1 MALIKKST
9 YQDIE
14 ESFKKI
20 DKKIDPLIV
29 VKLNDFITELDI
41 LNKRIVDKGENDFS
55 RFSIHHAIATEKR
68 IVSKL
73 INRIKIKKKG
83 DNPKVV
89 DDFLKITS
97 EMSRLHSNLEEL
109 KKQNKI
115 NTNFLLD
122 LSSQL
127 QKKAI
132 QFNLY
137 PSEKEMF
144 GNINREVIKR
154 TFEDFAKRVGD
165 IVEAR

>member
-1 MALIKKST
+1 MKST

-14 ESFKKI
+14 SSFKKI

-29 VKLNDFITELDI
+29 NKLNDFMTGLDV
-41 LNKRIVDKGENDFS
+41 LNKRILNKGENNFS

-68 IVSKL
+68 IISKL
-73 INRIKIKKKG
+73 INRIKIKKKE

-89 DDFLKITS
+89 DDFLKITP
-97 EMSRLHSNLEEL
+97 EMSKLHLNLEEL
-109 KKQNKI
+109 KKQIKI

-127 QKKAI
+127 QRKAI

-137 PSEKEMF
+137 PSEKEIF
-144 GNINREVIKR
+144 ENINRKVIKR

-165 IVEAR
+165 IIEAR